1 MDRSGEEWTEYNNAS
16 RWMVTSIIISL
27 IVTVILGIIAIPL
40 GYLLGSGISKDS
52 LADVGKFMQIVFNNP
67 GYLVSRYGNWI
78 KQISSYH
85 GEFSLSLWLPILP
98 IISTPI
104 GIIIGAVTNPYH
116 FQSNIH
122 GSARLADYKDI
133 KKMGLFDGFCMV
145 VGRYRGRMLKM
156 KETLS
161 TLCCAPPGTG
171 KTAGIVIPT
180 IFNSQGMSLIVN
192 DPKPEL
198 CFTTT
203 GARAKDGPVF
213 VINWGAEDNP
223 KEGIYYPSWNPLA
236 PNALPDPG
244 PDRDMYIDSMCNT
257 LVEDP
262 KGSADPHWSKAG
274 RGALNG
280 LIHFIV
286 FKCENARANDYFI
299 GRVYEGKLDEEDKR
313 VLESYYTKMHDP
325 QAAKAIQN
333 LRTNNLTIDNY
344 VPIGT
349 WNLLPDKWIGH
360 ESCLA
365 MILEWM
371 VESQIKQAEDI
382 KRRLEEGDQ
391 MAAMADPMRDLLD
404 AAIDEARQYGYSQR
418 CITELSQ
425 LSAMPDK
432 ERGSVLST
440 GLGGIGIFKNSAVV
454 ARTSFSDIHFK
465 DLRGIKDPI
474 TGQWKPIAVYLSV
487 NQVDAK
493 ALNIISAT
501 FIDLMS
507 AYLITNPP
515 KFHSKSDGVMGPFPA
530 LFVLDEFPTM
540 PKLKAVIEGPAVG
553 RGQKVSYLL
562 IGQDLGQISGK
573 YGKDDLETVI
583 STTACKVILSQNNEQ
598 TAQRFSK
605 MIGNKTVQTTS
616 YSKSEGF
623 TLSKGQNPFQK
634 NVSYQLQGTSV
645 ISTTQLLSLP
655 MLKQVVL
662 MQGFIDRPI
671 MADAPR
677 YYLDKEMLAKS
688 KIPPSPFVPDWV
700 VAQREDVNEDIL
712 SKLGINYDPNE
723 DEFADADFDESDVEY
738 EEEYENDPSQER

>member
-1 MDRSGEEWTEYNNAS
+1 MALQKRGEEWEEYDHAVQ
-16 RWMVTSIIISL
+16 WMVMTVVISL
-27 IVTVILGIIAIPL
+27 IVTIILAIISMPL
-40 GYLLGSGISKDS
+40 GYLIGSGISKDT
-52 LADVGKFMQIVFNNP
+52 LGDVSKFISTIFNNP
-67 GYLVSRYGNWI
+67 SYLFSRYWNWF
-78 KQISSYH
+78 KQLSSYH
-85 GEFSLSLWLPILP
+85 GSFSVSLWLPILP
-98 IISTPI
+98 IITLPTGLI
-104 GIIIGAVTNPYH
+104 MGAVTNPYR

-122 GSARLADYKDI
+122 GSARIAEYKDI

-145 VGRYRGRMLKM
+145 VGKYKGRLLMM

-171 KTAGIVIPT
+171 KTVGVVVPT
-180 IFNSQGMSLIVN
+180 IFNSKGLSIVVN

-203 GARAKDGPVF
+203 GARAKEGPVF

-223 KEGIYYPSWNPLA
+223 AEGIYYPSWNPLS
-236 PNALPDPG
+236 PNALPAPG
-244 PDRDMYIDSMCNT
+244 PDRDMYVDSMCNI

-262 KGSADPHWSKAG
+262 KGGADPHWSKTG
-274 RGALNG
+274 RSALTG
-280 LIHFIV
+280 FIHFIAS
-286 FKCENARANDYFI
+286 KCERARANDYFI
-299 GRVYEGKLDEEDKR
+299 GRIYEGKLDEEDKR
-313 VLESYYTKMHDP
+313 VLEGYYLDMRDP
-325 QAAKAIQN
+325 LSARAIQN
-333 LRTNNLTIDNY
+333 LRSNNITIDNY
-344 VPIGT
+344 LPIGT
-349 WNLLPDKWIGH
+349 WQLLPEKWIGH

-365 MILEWM
+365 MILEW
-371 VESQIKQAEDI
+371 VTEAQIKQSQDI

-391 MAAMADPMRDLLD
+391 MAAMADPMRDMLES
-404 AAIDEARQYGYSQR
+404 AIEEARKFGYSAR

-440 GLGGIGIFKNSAVV
+440 GFSGIGIFKNSAVV
-454 ARTSFSDIHFK
+454 SRTSFSDLQFK
-465 DLRGIKDPI
+465 DLRGMKDPI
-474 TGQWKPIAVYLSV
+474 TGEWKPISVYLSV
-487 NQVDAK
+487 NQVDAR
-493 ALNIISAT
+493 ALGVISGT
-501 FIDLMS
+501 FIELMS
-507 AYLITNPP
+507 SYLIANPP
-515 KFHSKSDGVMGPFPA
+515 KFVNKTDGTMGPFPC
-530 LFVLDEFPTM
+530 LFVLDEFPQM
-540 PKLKAVIEGPAVG
+540 PKLKAIIDGPAVG

-616 YSKSEGF
+616 FSKNEGG
-623 TLSKGQNPFQK
+623 LGKGSNPFAK

-677 YYLDKEMLAKS
+677 WYLDATMKKMAALPAA
-688 KIPPSPFVPDWV
+688 PNVPDWI
-700 VAQREDVNEDIL
+700 VAQREDINEDML
-712 SKLGINYDPNE
+712 SKLGIDYDPDEDDLDEYE
-723 DEFADADFDESDVEY
+723 DEDD
-738 EEEYENDPSQER
+738 NDSAQ